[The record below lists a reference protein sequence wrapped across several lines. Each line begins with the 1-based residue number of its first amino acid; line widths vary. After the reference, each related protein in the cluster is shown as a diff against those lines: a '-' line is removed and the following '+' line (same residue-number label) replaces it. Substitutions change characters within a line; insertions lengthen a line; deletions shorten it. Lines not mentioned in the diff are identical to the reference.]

1 MDHEHDALT
10 HGSHWRVDQP
20 TDRTAR
26 EVRALLDQLQL
37 LADSPQLRHRL
48 GYGRVSVQPPFA
60 DSRRPTDPDDGSR
73 RYVMDNSGR
82 DSDRERNYAA
92 GLL

>member
-1 MDHEHDALT
+1 MADTANASANR
-10 HGSHWRVDQP
+10 G
-20 TDRTAR
+20 RTPR

-48 GYGRVSVQPPFA
+48 GYARVSTAPPYA
-60 DSRRPTDPDDGSR
+60 DSRRPTDPKEGSR
-73 RYVMDNSGR
+73 RYVMDCGGR